1 MSNSGSDTSESSTF
15 EHAPVLV
22 DALVELSAS
31 LPAGTFLDGTIGGAG
46 HSKALL
52 DVRNDITILGLDQD
66 PMALRA
72 ADSYLTPHDGRFVLH
87 RCRFD
92 QLAEAMEET
101 KTDQLVGFLFD
112 LGVSS
117 PQLDI
122 AERGFSFRHDGPLDM
137 RMDTDAVLTAATVV
151 NEYSHQDLARVL
163 HMYGDERHNQRIA
176 TAILAARP
184 IRTTTELASVVVEA
198 IPAAARRTGGH
209 PAKRS
214 FQALRIEVN
223 NELAILAPTLELALD
238 ALVPGGRGFVLTY
251 HSGEDRIVK
260 DVFRQRTA
268 SIDPPHLPVERHQP
282 DFQLLRPIARKA
294 TQEEIERNR
303 RARSARLRS
312 IERVAA

>member
-1 MSNSGSDTSESSTF
+1 MTSPGSDASDISTF
-15 EHAPVLV
+15 SHDPVMV
-22 DALVELSAS
+22 DTLVELIAD
-31 LPAGTFLDGTIGGAG
+31 LPGGFFLDATIGGAG
-46 HSKALL
+46 HSSAFLSARGDL
-52 DVRNDITILGLDQD
+52 SILGVDQD
-66 PMALRA
+66 AMALEA
-72 ADSYLTPHDGRFVLH
+72 ARRQLAPHPGRYVLH
-87 RCRFD
+87 KCRFD
-92 QLAEAMEET
+92 QLAEAMKEAGVSE
-101 KTDQLVGFLFD
+101 LVGFLFD

-137 RMDTDAVLTAATVV
+137 RMDTDSSFDASVVV

-163 HMYGDERHNQRIA
+163 RVYGDERHNRRIA
-176 TAILAARP
+176 AAILAARP
-184 IRTTTELASVVVEA
+184 IESTTELASVVVEA
-198 IPAAARRTGGH
+198 IPAAARRSGGH

-223 NELAILAPTLELALD
+223 SELAILAPTLEKALD

-260 DVFRQRTA
+260 DVFRQRTT
-268 SIDPPHLPVERHQP
+268 SVDSPHLPVEPNQP

-294 TQEEIERNR
+294 NQEEVTRNR